1 MLKHISALLQNILKL
16 IWFEVSNSIG
26 DLFFKTGASL
36 FCTLSTFLRNS
47 KSHPLICTAEAYKHF
62 RQSLEGPRKKVCNRV
77 QFAKMIIMKDGRRGE
92 SESGGCLSQELPNFQ
107 LISRLSFS
115 CIIHHLVKRCTNVYK
130 SILCLIAQIDKL
142 LVYVHL
148 PFDSSETEHDKQKSE
163 FDPPHPPCTS
173 HRNFLFQEGIIS

>member
-47 KSHPLICTAEAYKHF
+47 KSHPLICTAEAHKHF
-62 RQSLEGPRKKVCNRV
+62 PQSLEGPRKKVCNRV

-92 SESGGCLSQELPNFQ
+92 SESGGWFSFSRELPNFYLKSNYPLKEEIPLRSNFAQ
-107 LISRLSFS
+107 EFPLSRDNIS
-115 CIIHHLVKRCTNVYK
+115 
-130 SILCLIAQIDKL
+130 
-142 LVYVHL
+142 
-148 PFDSSETEHDKQKSE
+148 
-163 FDPPHPPCTS
+163 
-173 HRNFLFQEGIIS
+173 